1 MAKTTNH
8 KCKIKR
14 TGVPSPIYGI
24 SHENITT
31 GSLTVDNWQKKAIVR
46 VLDGHSLYIHIM
58 AASEGSGMCFFAVD
72 VYQAGSTN
80 SELSSCDFEQLAD
93 ALAVANGEVGALAES
108 SSATPDE
115 WPTEFK
121 PGWTIGSVG
130 SFKPSMKSSQKEDNG
145 KAVSQASDG

>member
-8 KCKIKR
+8 KGKIR
-14 TGVPSPIYGI
+14 RSGVQSPIYGI

-31 GSLTVDNWQKKAIVR
+31 GPLTVDNWLKKAIVR
-46 VLDGHSLYIHIM
+46 VLDGHSIYIHIM
-58 AASEGSGMCFFAVD
+58 KARDGSDTCFYAID

-93 ALAVANGEVGALAES
+93 ALAVANGEVGALVES
-108 SSATPDE
+108 RSATPDE
-115 WPTEFK
+115 WPTESK

-130 SFKPSMKSSQKEDNG
+130 SLKPSMTSSQKEDNG
-145 KAVSQASDG
+145 EAGF